1 MVAFVAVEKRVRAP
15 LLDLA
20 LLGNRFLVGS
30 SVAIIVEAG
39 CINALMYVCGLSFQN
54 PDGLGMTPP
63 SKRGATLPAAA
74 GIVVTA
80 PLITRFVDRL
90 GAARRVIAAGF
101 GIATVAFAVFAFV
114 EASWGYAAF
123 VVPMVVLP
131 LLVGRIHPAGP
142 PTTAHYAAAAAA
154 ASHTVPTRPVTTR
167 TDGADGTH

>member
-63 SKRGATLPAAA
+63 LEA
-74 GIVVTA
+74 GG
-80 PLITRFVDRL
+80 D
-90 GAARRVIAAGF
+90 
-101 GIATVAFAVFAFV
+101 
-114 EASWGYAAF
+114 
-123 VVPMVVLP
+123 
-131 LLVGRIHPAGP
+131 PAGGGRNRGHR
-142 PTTAHYAAAAAA
+142 AFDHA
-154 ASHTVPTRPVTTR
+154 VRRPSR
-167 TDGADGTH
+167 RRA